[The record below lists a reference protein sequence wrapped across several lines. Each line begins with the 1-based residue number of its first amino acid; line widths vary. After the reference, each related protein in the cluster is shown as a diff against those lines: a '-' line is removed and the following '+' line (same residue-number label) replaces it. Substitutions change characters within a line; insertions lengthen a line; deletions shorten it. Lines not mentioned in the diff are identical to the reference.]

1 MARGTRRVAG
11 GAAVTSVD
19 APAPG
24 AFILGAGT
32 RTVWPWNPA
41 GLRSDGLSRGRRIGR
56 IPPTNLQRE
65 RQRPRGRYGPRNQL
79 PRPPGGPARPGS
91 LGFCPARHTRNTRRT
106 ASGRPGVTPARE
118 RLFGCTPGPATTE
131 LSRCGAR
138 KGWGPEHQRPP
149 RPFLG
154 ELCEVTLPLGDVA
167 LDASFLHDG
176 VSIHH
181 GAASAVGEKLLQ
193 NSSDRTRPR
202 APATI
207 RMIPTVWML
216 NPEVVTSTA
225 RP

>member
-1 MARGTRRVAG
+1 MQSSRSPERW
-11 GAAVTSVD
+11 AV
-19 APAPG
+19 PG
-24 AFILGAGT
+24 AQD
-32 RTVWPWNPA
+32 RTHPA
-41 GLRSDGLSRGRRIGR
+41 HQPAKRTPATSRALRTHKPT
-56 IPPTNLQRE
+56 PPAAW
-65 RQRPRGRYGPRNQL
+65 
-79 PRPPGGPARPGS
+79 GPARPGS
-91 LGFCPARHTRNTRRT
+91 LGFCSARHTRNTRRT